1 MLATKTTKRGPSRG
15 RRWFGSGFVIAGLAL
30 TLLAVA
36 PVSLTTEGVLAKTV
50 DESSAQEH
58 TTNGSLVDVGAIEE
72 ASLDDPA
79 QNKKLALK
87 ITYPKKVG
95 KFPVI
100 VFSHG
105 AGGSKDSYGPLI
117 SFWVSHGYV
126 CIQPTH
132 ADSLRLRREQG
143 EKITELLRASDLQQ
157 GWIDR
162 ILDMK
167 LVLDSLPKLEANYP
181 ELAGKM
187 DKTKIGVGG
196 HSFGAMTSEIMCGAQ
211 VPDPKVDGKTIHDGR
226 ARAVLL
232 LSPAGIEDQPK
243 LTRDSWNGMRIPM
256 MVMTGTNDKGRMGQD
271 SSWRTQPYL
280 YSPPGSKYLIF
291 INGGNHMIF
300 SGDPESGKKLRKIFG
315 NGPLVANLAGDEIPR
330 KEYDRMFAEVE
341 LASIK
346 FWDDFLKGDSAAKA
360 YLDKGGLAKDSG
372 DLAKVEHR

>member
-1 MLATKTTKRGPSRG
+1 MLATKLTKHGPSQG
-15 RRWFGSGFVIAGLAL
+15 RRWFGSEFVIAGLAL
-30 TLLAVA
+30 PLLAVA
-36 PVSLTTEGVLAKTV
+36 SVSLTTGDVLAKTV
-50 DESSAQEH
+50 DNSSAQVD
-58 TTNGSLVDVGAIEE
+58 TANGSLIDVGAIEE

-79 QNKKLALK
+79 RNKKLALK
-87 ITYPKKVG
+87 ITYPKKDG

-132 ADSLRLRREQG
+132 ADSLRLRHEQG

-162 ILDMK
+162 ILDLK
-167 LVLDSLPKLEANYP
+167 LVMDSLPKLEANYP

-211 VPDPKVDGKTIHDGR
+211 VADPKVDGKTIHDGR

-300 SGDPESGKKLRKIFG
+300 NGDPESGKKLRKIFG
-315 NGPLVANLAGDEIPR
+315 NGPLIANLAGDEIPR

-346 FWDDFLKGDSAAKA
+346 FWDDFLKGDSVAKA